1 MSWRLPQVAL
11 APGGVGLPSVALAT
25 PSVGDTRTPNA
36 LPPPT
41 LHPRIPAEYLSPLGQ
56 SGALESGALESG
68 ALARGT
74 LAPHV
79 ANSSASSQVPPEQV
93 PKSPRRSLNALR
105 DATLAAGADGAV
117 VQRDAGPQK
126 AGARTTS
133 QIISELNRRYAEGG
147 PSQSE
152 FEKLGVIVH
161 AFDNSEEWTTS
172 KPWRPCVKY
181 CATSTP
187 VTFFRATMVSKSRP
201 ATLNPEADR
210 GGIIYDMKGIKPAV
224 VCGYSAD
231 SGTAYA
237 EEGGCF
243 NREECSGDR
252 FWNCAFMP
260 WALDK
265 LLEFQTEWSYNE
277 IILGH
282 GFEFEKRLDAIDAF
296 YYPREILKE
305 DFDRL
310 KAVDL
315 TVKAWSK
322 GSGREIPF
330 IMFDVYNVDK
340 PFSQERPTVL
350 Y

>member
-41 LHPRIPAEYLSPLGQ
+41 SHPRIPAEYLSPLGQ

-79 ANSSASSQVPPEQV
+79 ANSSASSQAPPEQV
-93 PKSPRRSLNALR
+93 PKAPRRSLNALR

-231 SGTAYA
+231 SGTAL
-237 EEGGCF
+237 EEDGGCF
-243 NREECSGDR
+243 KREQCSGGR
-252 FWNCAFMP
+252 FRNCTFMP
-260 WALDK
+260 WNLDK
-265 LLEFQTEWSYNE
+265 LAEFQAEASHNE

-282 GFEFEKRLDAIDAF
+282 GFEFEKRYDAIDAF
-296 YYPREILKE
+296 YYPREILVE
-305 DFDRL
+305 DYDTL
-310 KAVDL
+310 KNVHWAL
-315 TVKAWSK
+315 QMWSK
-322 GSGREIPF
+322 VFR
-330 IMFDVYNVDK
+330 
-340 PFSQERPTVL
+340 FSTHPPISPICRTPL
-350 Y
+350 FPYLRI